1 MRRELR
7 RRRFLRLGRQA
18 LALTSLGVLLA
29 GCGGGSSDQKRPQV
43 THRVTTETSRLATV
57 SEYLDEIGNCVA
69 LEMVN
74 ITPQVGGKII
84 KIHFTDGQEVQA
96 GDPLFTIDPRPYEA
110 SLAQAEANLARS
122 EAELKLNR
130 LQLDRSKD
138 LVPQDYLSP
147 QDFDQIKTSVATAE
161 ASVAQ
166 NKAEIAQAKINL
178 DYCYI
183 KSPIDGKTG
192 VRQVD
197 IGNVVEPSTQDNLL
211 TIQRIDPIYVDFTV
225 TEAKLN
231 RVRRFED
238 LSDLDVEISSPDN
251 PGLKST
257 AKLFFIDNAI
267 DSQTG
272 TVLMRAIMQN
282 PERKFWPGQFVQ
294 VRVLLR
300 SMPNSV
306 LVPHGAIQIS
316 QDGTFLYV
324 VNAQSQAEKR
334 VVQMG
339 QRYGKDV
346 AIESGVNAGE
356 KIITTGMIM
365 LAPGMKVQVIET
377 KATQAK
383 PAGPGASNLGNKP
396 GDAVNVDIPDALDIP
411 GREKKKSDKPK
422 AGPQPPASGGSN

>member
-7 RRRFLRLGRQA
+7 RRRFLGLGRQA

-43 THRVTTETSRLATV
+43 THRVTTETSRVATV

-84 KIHFTDGQEVQA
+84 KIHFTDGQQVRA

-231 RVRRFED
+231 RVRQFED
-238 LSDLDVEISSPDN
+238 LSDLDVEVSSPDN
-251 PGLKST
+251 PRLKST

-300 SMPNSV
+300 SIPNSV

-324 VNAQSQAEKR
+324 VNAQNQAEKR

-356 KIITTGMIM
+356 SIITTGMIM

-377 KATQAK
+377 KQTQAK
-383 PAGPGASNLGNKP
+383 PAGPGASHLGNQP

-422 AGPQPPASGGSN
+422 AGPQPPASGGGN

>member
-1 MRRELR
+1 MRRQLR
-7 RRRFLRLGRQA
+7 RRVDWRSSRLVWA
-18 LALTSLGVLLA
+18 LALLAVLLP
-29 GCGGGSSDQKRPQV
+29 GCGGGSSDQKRPKV
-43 THRVTTETSRLATV
+43 THRVTTEKSRLATV
-57 SEYLDEIGNCVA
+57 SEYLEEIGSCVA

-84 KIHFTDGQEVQA
+84 KIHFTDGQEVRA

-110 SLAQAEANLARS
+110 SLSQAEANLARS

-130 LQLDRSKD
+130 LKLDRSKD

-147 QDFDQIKTSVATAE
+147 QDFDQIKTSVATSE

-197 IGNVVEPSTQDNLL
+197 IGNVVEPSTQDKLL
-211 TIQRIDPIYVDFTV
+211 TIQRLDPIYVDFTV

-238 LSDLDVEISSPDN
+238 MTDLDVEVFSPDN
-251 PGLKST
+251 SDLKAT

-282 PERKFWPGQFVQ
+282 PQRKFWPGQFVQ

-324 VNAQSQAEKR
+324 VDDKSQAEKR
-334 VVQMG
+334 VVEVG
-339 QRYGKDV
+339 QRHGKDV
-346 AIESGVNAGE
+346 VIKSGVRAGE
-356 KIITTGMIM
+356 EVITTGTIM
-365 LAPGMKVQVIET
+365 LAPGMKVQVIQT
-377 KATQAK
+377 KATQEKK
-383 PAGPGASNLGNKP
+383 PGPGASNLGNKP
-396 GDAVNVDIPDALDIP
+396 GNAVNVDIPDALTIP
-411 GREKKKSDKPK
+411 GREKKSSKPK
-422 AGPQPPASGGSN
+422 AGPQPPASGGGN

>member
-1 MRRELR
+1 MRRDVR
-7 RRRFLRLGRQA
+7 RSYLGSSLLA
-18 LALTSLGVLLA
+18 CSLALLLP
-29 GCGGGSSDQKRPQV
+29 GCGGSSSEQGRPKV
-43 THRVTTETSRLATV
+43 THRVTTEKSRLATV
-57 SEYLDEIGNCVA
+57 AEYLEEIGTCVA

-84 KIHFTDGQEVQA
+84 KIHFTDGQEVRT
-96 GDPLFTIDPRPYEA
+96 GDALFTIDPRPYEA
-110 SLAQAEANLARS
+110 SLSQAEANLARS

-130 LQLDRSKD
+130 LKLDRSKD

-211 TIQRIDPIYVDFTV
+211 TIQRLDPIYVDFTV

-251 PGLKST
+251 PDLKGT

-306 LVPHGAIQIS
+306 LVPNGCIQIS

-324 VNAQSQAEKR
+324 VNAQSEAEKR
-334 VVQMG
+334 VVEVG
-339 QRYGKDV
+339 QRHGKDV
-346 AIESGVNAGE
+346 VIKSGVNAGE
-356 KIITTGMIM
+356 NVITTGMIM
-365 LAPGMKVQVIET
+365 LAPGMKVQTIQT

-383 PAGPGASNLGNKP
+383 KPGPGASDLGNKP
-396 GDAVNVDIPDALDIP
+396 GNAVNVDIPDALDIP
-411 GREKKKSDKPK
+411 GRDKKKSDKPK